1 MFYDEPSRGVDVQAK
16 QQIFQIIQAQ
26 AKKGVAALFVS
37 TELEEILAI
46 CDRILVMKNGTY
58 QGELDPETT
67 TLTQLYT
74 ACMEGMQMEGTK
86 IKMEGI

>member
-1 MFYDEPSRGVDVQAK
+1 
-16 QQIFQIIQAQ
+16 
-26 AKKGVAALFVS
+26 
-37 TELEEILAI
+37 
-46 CDRILVMKNGTY
+46 MKNGTY

-86 IKMEGI
+86 